1 MSDLVLIAGMF
12 CITLIIYVSIAS
24 YAYYKSIKLEL
35 EKDNTS
41 CTATRN

>member
-1 MSDLVLIAGMF
+1 MSDLVLVAGMF

-35 EKDNTS
+35 KESNTS
-41 CTATRN
+41 RITTRN